1 MGTIRAEHL
10 SASQVGQI
18 RDGNMLWKPQLQKDG
33 RAPWSRVCYSNDL
46 VSRFSQDSLSDASG
60 EKLLSCVSLEPVVRF
75 YLIDSIN
82 PAVDLISF
90 FALAIRKLRTEFSAY
105 S

>member
-1 MGTIRAEHL
+1 MTWFP
-10 SASQVGQI
+10 ASH
-18 RDGNMLWKPQLQKDG
+18 KTP
-33 RAPWSRVCYSNDL
+33 
-46 VSRFSQDSLSDASG
+46 SDESG
-60 EKLLSCVSLEPVVRF
+60 EKLLSCVSLEPVVLF

>member
-1 MGTIRAEHL
+1 
-10 SASQVGQI
+10 
-18 RDGNMLWKPQLQKDG
+18 MLWKPQLQKDG